1 MITEDMK
8 PFYIRGLNESSTEK
22 GCLIDTCLHGQY
34 IYSDVCKKLIE
45 PKLGN

>member
-8 PFYIRGLNESSTEK
+8 PFYIRGLNEYSIEK
-22 GCLIDTCLHGQY
+22 GYLIDTCLHGQD
-34 IYSDVCKKLIE
+34 IYSGVCKKLIE